1 MECSKL
7 QLYVWISGWI
17 LFVYEWQA
25 IAFKLSIG
33 KFSVFAKKLWTH
45 FMTCRIYNFIWSSV
59 PWIYFLGVFPS
70 SVFFAQAYYITRA
83 NWGGDSFESNSLS
96 FYEVIN
102 SVRYTLYFHNI
113 SDQKKKKK
121 RPKRLKLYII
131 IIFFWWGFFFCGGDE
146 DGSRLILFW
155 IMHRTK

>member
-1 MECSKL
+1 MGTIHDL
-7 QLYVWISGWI
+7 LYLEFYLKQCAMNI
-17 LFVYEWQA
+17 LSW
-25 IAFKLSIG
+25 
-33 KFSVFAKKLWTH
+33 
-45 FMTCRIYNFIWSSV
+45 R
-59 PWIYFLGVFPS
+59 FPLICI
-70 SVFFAQAYYITRA
+70 FYPGILHTRA

-131 IIFFWWGFFFCGGDE
+131 IIFFWWGFFFCGRWGWFQAHSLLDNAPNYLV
-146 DGSRLILFW
+146 GCVIQ
-155 IMHRTK
+155 KGVQGNQGA